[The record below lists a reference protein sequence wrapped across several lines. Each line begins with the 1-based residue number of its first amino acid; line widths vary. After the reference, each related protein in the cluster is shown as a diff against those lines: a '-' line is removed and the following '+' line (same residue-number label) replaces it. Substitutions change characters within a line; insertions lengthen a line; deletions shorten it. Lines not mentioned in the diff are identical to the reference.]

1 MTTVE
6 IIAIVLVC
14 LIPIVA
20 LVIILP
26 KKIKNRKV
34 KPTKIET
41 QPLEQ
46 EPAKIETV
54 PNKESASPLEFTA
67 DDFKGYL
74 TEKHKRVSRPKRVEE
89 NYEENLNFEDFN
101 SYQARFAPRKSDKA
115 QDKTIKEQ
123 FDELSPELK
132 AMILAGVFD
141 KKDYE

>member
-34 KPTKIET
+34 KSTKTET

-46 EPAKIETV
+46 EPVKIEAE
-54 PNKESASPLEFTA
+54 PNKNSTSPLEFTA

-74 TEKHKRVSRPKRVEE
+74 TKKRKQVSHPKRLEE
-89 NYEENLNFEDFN
+89 NFAENLNIEDFN
-101 SYQARFAPRKSDKA
+101 SYQARFAPRRNDKS

-132 AMILAGVFD
+132 AMIIAGVFD
-141 KKDYE
+141 KKDY